1 LIKAGKLR
9 PFAVSSAT
17 RSKAIPNVPTMNELG
32 YKGFNISQFQGLLAP
47 AGTDPLIIKRL
58 HEEVVKALKVPST
71 VKRLVDDGGN
81 EIIASSPT
89 EFANQI
95 QSELKM
101 YSKLIQ
107 AAHIQSE

>member
-1 LIKAGKLR
+1 
-9 PFAVSSAT
+9 
-17 RSKAIPNVPTMNELG
+17 M
-32 YKGFNISQFQGLLAP
+32 
-47 AGTDPLIIKRL
+47 
-58 HEEVVKALKVPST
+58 KALKVPST

-81 EIIASSPT
+81 EIMASSPT